1 MRKNPSLLGYIWQHS
16 DQWVECVLAE
26 TGTTIIDRTRARSLI
41 GIFIECIASWSEPRD
56 FPTTAGL
63 QELLIQ
69 TIPATLAPHPS
80 LRPPSGL
87 CSQRPPLKIFK
98 KSCSPRKSSG
108 RSARRHAF
116 PSNQ

>member
-56 FPTTAGL
+56 FPTTAWPPGAVNSDHPSNSRAASEFTAPERSLLAKTAFKNL
-63 QELLIQ
+63 QEVLL
-69 TIPATLAPHPS
+69 TAEVVGS
-80 LRPPSGL
+80 
-87 CSQRPPLKIFK
+87 
-98 KSCSPRKSSG
+98 
-108 RSARRHAF
+108 
-116 PSNQ
+116 